1 MFFVLSKTLHY
12 LLTPVLWIVA
22 LIIIALIVKKEKV
35 KIRLFIS
42 AGILLL
48 VFSNSFIQDEF
59 MRWWEIDTTHKT
71 ELKTSYDYGIVLTGM
86 ISYDTKYERINFL
99 RSTDRILQA
108 LDLYKDGTI
117 KKIFITGGSGEL
129 LNPNFSEAEILRDYL
144 IKIGIPENDILIESK
159 SRNTFENACASAKLL
174 NPQSDNETYLL
185 ITSAFHMRRSAACF
199 KKAGFDFDVYVTDRY
214 AGDRKFTIDHLIVP
228 NIHALSRWTLLI
240 HEVSGYIIYRIM
252 GYC

>member
-12 LLTPVLWIVA
+12 LLTPVLWIVV
-22 LIIIALIVKKEKV
+22 LMVIALIVKNTKV

-42 AGILLL
+42 AGIILL
-48 VFSNSFIQDEF
+48 VLSNSFIQDEF
-59 MRWWEIDTTHKT
+59 MRWWEVDTTQKS
-71 ELKTSYDYGIVLTGM
+71 ELKESYEYGIVLTGM
-86 ISYDTKYERINFL
+86 ISYDSKYERINFL

-108 LDLYKDGTI
+108 LDLYEDGTI
-117 KKIFITGGSGEL
+117 KKIFISGGSGDL
-129 LNPNFSEAEILRDYL
+129 LNPEFKESEILRDYL
-144 IKIGIPENDILIESK
+144 IKIGIPEEDIIVESE

-174 NPQSDNETYLL
+174 RPQNNTESYLL

-214 AGDRKFTIDHLIVP
+214 AGSRKFTIDHLIVP
-228 NIHALSRWTLLI
+228 NTNALSRWTLLI
-240 HEVSGYIIYRIM
+240 HEVSGYIVYKIM